1 MQPGDRLYPQ
11 QNYHSSPPPTQIL
24 RHSDIPEAAATVLKK
39 KKKHVRPSDNY
50 RVEATLSL
58 FA

>member
-1 MQPGDRLYPQ
+1 MQPGDRLYPP
-11 QNYHSSPPPTQIL
+11 QNYQPLPPQIF
-24 RHSDIPEAAATVLKK
+24 RHSDIPEAAAAVLKK